1 VKRATLVSYCW
12 IEVALGCQVLR
23 SQGRVYRDSPKEGTK
38 GGKNERK
45 ALNLHNPRTCTDY
58 TGITKKGDGRE
69 ELRGEKCWRWQK
81 RSGTADAR

>member
-1 VKRATLVSYCW
+1 
-12 IEVALGCQVLR
+12 
-23 SQGRVYRDSPKEGTK
+23 VYRDSPKEGTK

-69 ELRGEKCWRWQK
+69 SSEARNAGGGRNGRGQQMQGDKELERYYHPFCLSLQ
-81 RSGTADAR
+81 

>member
-1 VKRATLVSYCW
+1 MD
-12 IEVALGCQVLR
+12 R
-23 SQGRVYRDSPKEGTK
+23 SRCRPVFASGHQAPETAYTKEYKTKEGTK